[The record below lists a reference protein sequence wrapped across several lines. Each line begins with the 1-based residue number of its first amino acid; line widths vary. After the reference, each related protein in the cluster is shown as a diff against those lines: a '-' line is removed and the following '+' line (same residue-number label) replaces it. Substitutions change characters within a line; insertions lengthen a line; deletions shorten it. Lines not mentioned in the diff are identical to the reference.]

1 MSDFKNEL
9 EQEVEFI
16 NDLISRYLPDETG
29 LDKKIRE
36 AMNYSVNAG
45 GKRVRPMLMLEVY
58 KLCGGD
64 DWQVVY
70 PFMAALECIHSYS
83 LVHDD
88 LPAMDNDDYRRGRLC
103 RILSMERRISSMRKG
118 GRWDCA
124 DSGLLG
130 SFRGRVTGS
139 ESWIATNR
147 SYQSVR
153 LLR

>member
-64 DWQVVY
+64 DCQVVY

-83 LVHDD
+83 LVHLVKISEYLQETDF
-88 LPAMDNDDYRRGRLC
+88 LIWHMRLW
-103 RILSMERRISSMRKG
+103 LKH
-118 GRWDCA
+118 
-124 DSGLLG
+124 L
-130 SFRGRVTGS
+130 
-139 ESWIATNR
+139 
-147 SYQSVR
+147 YQVKEI
-153 LLR
+153 

>member
-64 DWQVVY
+64 DCQVVY
-70 PFMAALECIHSYS
+70 PFMAAEWHWQ
-83 LVHDD
+83 VHGERCTVH
-88 LPAMDNDDYRRGRLC
+88 PESERLHEHILH
-103 RILSMERRISSMRKG
+103 RI
-118 GRWDCA
+118 W
-124 DSGLLG
+124 
-130 SFRGRVTGS
+130 
-139 ESWIATNR
+139 
-147 SYQSVR
+147 
-153 LLR
+153 

>member
-64 DWQVVY
+64 DCQVVY

-88 LPAMDNDDYRRGRLC
+88 LPAMDNDDYRRGRLTTH
-103 RILSMERRISSMRKG
+103 SSEYLQETDFLIWHMRLWLKH
-118 GRWDCA
+118 
-124 DSGLLG
+124 LYH
-130 SFRGRVTGS
+130 VK
-139 ESWIATNR
+139 EI
-147 SYQSVR
+147 
-153 LLR
+153 

>member
-58 KLCGGD
+58 KP
-64 DWQVVY
+64 V
-70 PFMAALECIHSYS
+70 SYTHLTLPTNS
-83 LVHDD
+83 LV
-88 LPAMDNDDYRRGRLC
+88 
-103 RILSMERRISSMRKG
+103 
-118 GRWDCA
+118 
-124 DSGLLG
+124 
-130 SFRGRVTGS
+130 
-139 ESWIATNR
+139 
-147 SYQSVR
+147 
-153 LLR
+153 